1 MTAETG
7 PQIGPE
13 TDPETGPETGSAA
26 RPAPLLGAILAGGQA
41 RRFGADKAHAI
52 YRDQRLIDQVAAAL
66 QAQCERVIVCG
77 RSEPGFTAI
86 PDAPRPD
93 LGPLGG
99 LNAALAYA
107 ARQGFAYVLS
117 AGVDA
122 PDLPHDMARLLARS
136 SCDTGPKTGPATGPA
151 TGPDTGP
158 KTDTAPG
165 APATITTRPAILA
178 SQPVI
183 GLWPAK
189 LAPELDRF
197 LADGGRALY
206 RFAEAVHARQIALE
220 APLLNINT
228 PADLPP
234 Q

>member
-7 PQIGPE
+7 PKIGPE
-13 TDPETGPETGSAA
+13 TGRAS

-122 PDLPHDMARLLARS
+122 PDLPHDMARLLARA
-136 SCDTGPKTGPATGPA
+136 SCDTGPK
-151 TGPDTGP
+151 TGP

>member
-1 MTAETG
+1 MTTET
-7 PQIGPE
+7 GPE
-13 TDPETGPETGSAA
+13 TDPGIGSAP

-107 ARQGFAYVLS
+107 ARHGFAYVLS

-136 SCDTGPKTGPATGPA
+136 SCDTGPYTGPA
-151 TGPDTGP
+151 TGP

>member
-7 PQIGPE
+7 PK
-13 TDPETGPETGSAA
+13 TDPGIGPETGSAS

-107 ARQGFAYVLS
+107 ARQGFTYVLS

-136 SCDTGPKTGPATGPA
+136 SCDTSPNL
-151 TGPDTGP
+151 
-158 KTDTAPG
+158 DTAPG

>member
-1 MTAETG
+1 MTAE
-7 PQIGPE
+7 IGPK
-13 TDPETGPETGSAA
+13 TGPETGRTS

-66 QAQCERVIVCG
+66 QAQCERMIVCG

-107 ARQGFAYVLS
+107 ARHGFAYVLS

-136 SCDTGPKTGPATGPA
+136 SCDTGPKTGP
-151 TGPDTGP
+151 

-178 SQPVI
+178 SQPVL